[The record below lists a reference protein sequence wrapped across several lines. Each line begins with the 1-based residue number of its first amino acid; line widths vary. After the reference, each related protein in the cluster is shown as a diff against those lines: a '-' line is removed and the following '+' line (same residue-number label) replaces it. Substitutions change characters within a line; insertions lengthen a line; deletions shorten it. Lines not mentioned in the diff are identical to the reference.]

1 MKNPVLSLVPQRN
14 EVSYDHAVATY
25 ALCEAYT
32 FCKQMD
38 IPSISNL
45 EKSS

>member
-1 MKNPVLSLVPQRN
+1 MN
-14 EVSYDHAVATY
+14 EVSYDHAIATY

-38 IPSISNL
+38 IPSIANL
-45 EKSS
+45 DVYKRQPACGR